1 MDSMSSEVKSTRNRI
16 LSATL
21 KLLEAGEKTRMS
33 DIARAAGISRQAL
46 YLHFETRADL
56 MIATTIYLDEI
67 NDSDALLAESR
78 TAATGVARLDAYIE
92 AWGGYIPMV
101 YRVAKPIMTMSETDD
116 AAKTAWDGRMDAMR
130 HGCAAAV
137 SALAKDGR
145 LRSEFDEET
154 ATDVLWAQLSVPTWE
169 ALTLKRGWS
178 QEEYIA
184 RQKLIARRLLV
195 A

>member
-1 MDSMSSEVKSTRNRI
+1 MSSNPETTRNRI

-21 KLLEAGEKTRMS
+21 RLLEAGEKTRMS

-56 MIATTIYLDEI
+56 LIATTLYLDEI

-78 TAATGVARLDAYIE
+78 AAESGALRLDAYIE
-92 AWGGYIPMV
+92 AWGGYIPKV
-101 YRVAKPIMTMSETDD
+101 YRVAKPIMMMAETDE
-116 AAKTAWDGRMDAMR
+116 AARAAWDGRMDAMR

-137 SALAKDGR
+137 EALARDGR
-145 LRSEFDEET
+145 LRSEFDVAT
-154 ATDVLWAQLSVPTWE
+154 ATDILWTQLSIQNWE
-169 ALTLKRGWS
+169 ALTQGRGWS
-178 QEEYIA
+178 QDAYIE

>member
-1 MDSMSSEVKSTRNRI
+1 MSSDQKSTRDRI

-56 MIATTIYLDEI
+56 LIATTQYLDEI
-67 NDSDALLAESR
+67 NNSDSLLAESR
-78 TAATGVARLDAYIE
+78 AAETGAARLDAYIE
-92 AWGGYIPMV
+92 AWGGYIPLV
-101 YRVAKPIMTMSETDD
+101 YPVAKPIMQMAATDD
-116 AAKTAWDGRMDAMR
+116 AAKAAWDGRMEAMR
-130 HGCAAAV
+130 QGCAAAV
-137 SALAKDGR
+137 EALARDGR
-145 LRSEFDEET
+145 LRSEFNAEN
-154 ATDVLWAQLSVPTWE
+154 ATDILWAQLSVQTWE
-169 ALTLKRGWS
+169 ALTQARGWS
-178 QEEYIA
+178 QDDYIA

>member
-1 MDSMSSEVKSTRNRI
+1 MSSDQKSTRDRI

-56 MIATTIYLDEI
+56 LIATTQYLDEI
-67 NDSDALLAESR
+67 NNSDSLLAESR
-78 TAATGVARLDAYIE
+78 AAETGAARLDAYIE
-92 AWGGYIPMV
+92 AWGGYIPLV
-101 YRVAKPIMTMSETDD
+101 YPVAKPIMQMAATDD
-116 AAKTAWDGRMDAMR
+116 AAKAAWDGRMEAMR
-130 HGCAAAV
+130 QGCAAAV
-137 SALAKDGR
+137 EALARDGR
-145 LRSEFDEET
+145 LRSEFDVEN
-154 ATDVLWAQLSVPTWE
+154 ATDILWAQLSVQTWE
-169 ALTLKRGWS
+169 ALTQARGWS
-178 QEEYIA
+178 QDDYIA

>member
-1 MDSMSSEVKSTRNRI
+1 MSSDQKSTRDRI

-56 MIATTIYLDEI
+56 LIATTLYLDEI

-78 TAATGVARLDAYIE
+78 AAETGAARLDAYIE
-92 AWGGYIPMV
+92 AWGGYIPLV
-101 YRVAKPIMTMSETDD
+101 YPVAKPIMQMAATDD
-116 AAKTAWDGRMDAMR
+116 AAKAAWDGRMEAMR
-130 HGCAAAV
+130 QGCAAAV
-137 SALAKDGR
+137 EALARDGR
-145 LRSEFDEET
+145 LRSEFDVEN
-154 ATDVLWAQLSVPTWE
+154 ATDILWAQLSVQTWE
-169 ALTLKRGWS
+169 ALTQARGWS
-178 QEEYIA
+178 QDDYIA

>member
-1 MDSMSSEVKSTRNRI
+1 MSSDQKSTRDRI

-56 MIATTIYLDEI
+56 LIATTLYLDEI

-78 TAATGVARLDAYIE
+78 AAETGAARLDAYIE
-92 AWGGYIPMV
+92 AWGGYIPLV
-101 YRVAKPIMTMSETDD
+101 YPVAKPIMQMAATDD
-116 AAKTAWDGRMDAMR
+116 AAKAAWDGRMEAMR
-130 HGCAAAV
+130 QGCAAAV
-137 SALAKDGR
+137 EALARDGR
-145 LRSEFDEET
+145 LRSEFNAEN
-154 ATDVLWAQLSVPTWE
+154 ATDILWAQLSVQTWE
-169 ALTLKRGWS
+169 ALTQARGWS
-178 QEEYIA
+178 QEDYIA

>member
-1 MDSMSSEVKSTRNRI
+1 MSSDQKSTRDRI

-56 MIATTIYLDEI
+56 LIATTQYLDEI
-67 NDSDALLAESR
+67 NNSDSLLAESR
-78 TAATGVARLDAYIE
+78 AAETGAARLDAYIE
-92 AWGGYIPMV
+92 AWGGYIPLV
-101 YRVAKPIMTMSETDD
+101 YPVAKPIMQMAATDD
-116 AAKTAWDGRMDAMR
+116 AAKAAWDGRMEAMR
-130 HGCAAAV
+130 QGCAAAV
-137 SALAKDGR
+137 EALARDGR
-145 LRSEFDEET
+145 LRSEFNAEN
-154 ATDVLWAQLSVPTWE
+154 ATDILWAQLSVQTWE
-169 ALTLKRGWS
+169 ALTQARGWS
-178 QEEYIA
+178 QEDYIA